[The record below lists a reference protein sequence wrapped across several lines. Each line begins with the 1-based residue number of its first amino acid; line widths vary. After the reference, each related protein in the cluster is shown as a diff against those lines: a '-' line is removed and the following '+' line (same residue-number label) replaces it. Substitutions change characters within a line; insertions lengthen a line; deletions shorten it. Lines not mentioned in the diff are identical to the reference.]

1 MFRDLNCAEKKPLK
15 TFTNFISEKIS
26 VEVGTSIPN
35 GEMFLYFQVISSLS
49 NHLLE
54 NVLKKKKEMGRLSRL
69 EDENCFI
76 KNRMHRSK
84 KKWPKVFLLMTFL
97 YSKYVKD
104 R

>member
-35 GEMFLYFQVISSLS
+35 GEMFFIFSSLSSLS

-84 KKWPKVFLLMTFL
+84 KKMAQGFLVNDIFIQ
-97 YSKYVKD
+97 
-104 R
+104 

>member
-1 MFRDLNCAEKKPLK
+1 
-15 TFTNFISEKIS
+15 
-26 VEVGTSIPN
+26 
-35 GEMFLYFQVISSLS
+35 
-49 NHLLE
+49 
-54 NVLKKKKEMGRLSRL
+54 MGRLSRL

-104 R
+104 RWRDLGHVSILIL

>member
-1 MFRDLNCAEKKPLK
+1 MPQKKPLK

-35 GEMFLYFQVISSLS
+35 GEMFLYFQVYRRFRAIYWKTF
-49 NHLLE
+49 
-54 NVLKKKKEMGRLSRL
+54 KKKKEMGRLSRL

-84 KKWPKVFLLMTFL
+84 IKWPKVFLLMTFS
-97 YSKYVKD
+97 YSNHVKD

>member
-1 MFRDLNCAEKKPLK
+1 MPQKKPLK

-35 GEMFLYFQVISSLS
+35 GEMFLYFQVYRRFRAIYWKTF
-49 NHLLE
+49 
-54 NVLKKKKEMGRLSRL
+54 KKKKEMGRLSRL

-84 KKWPKVFLLMTFL
+84 KKMAQGFLVNDIFIQ
-97 YSKYVKD
+97 
-104 R
+104 

>member
-35 GEMFLYFQVISSLS
+35 GEMFLYFQVYRRFRTIYWKTF
-49 NHLLE
+49 
-54 NVLKKKKEMGRLSRL
+54 KKKMGRLSRL
-69 EDENCFI
+69 KDENCFI

-84 KKWPKVFLLMTFL
+84 KKMAQGFLVNDIFIQ
-97 YSKYVKD
+97 
-104 R
+104 

>member
-1 MFRDLNCAEKKPLK
+1 MPKKKPLK

-35 GEMFLYFQVISSLS
+35 GEMFLYFQVYRRFRAIYWKTF
-49 NHLLE
+49 
-54 NVLKKKKEMGRLSRL
+54 KKKKEMGRLSRL

-84 KKWPKVFLLMTFL
+84 KKMAQGFLVNGIFIQ
-97 YSKYVKD
+97 
-104 R
+104 

>member
-35 GEMFLYFQVISSLS
+35 GEMFLYSLS

-54 NVLKKKKEMGRLSRL
+54 NVLKKKKKMGRLSRL